1 MPWKCFSCIKSDT
14 EDIVRL
20 DYRHCSLSDVPPEVF
35 AFERT
40 LEELYL
46 DANRIKDLPRPLFHC
61 HGLRHLGLSDNEIQ
75 SIPAAISSLIN
86 LEHLDISKNAISGIP
101 DSIKGCKVLTMVDA
115 SVNPLEKLP
124 EGFMQLLALEELY
137 LNDAYLEFLPA
148 NFGRLQK
155 LRILELRENHLNTL
169 PKSIAR
175 LVNLQRLDIGQNEF
189 SDVPEVVGQLPNITE
204 LWCDFNRIRGIP
216 QFVGNL
222 KKLIHLDASNN
233 NITWVASDIENC
245 QKLSDLTLSG
255 NEIQEIPGSIGN
267 LKNLMTLK
275 LDDNQ
280 LAVLPESI
288 GRMAMLEELILS
300 QNDFETLPP
309 SIGLLRKLQI
319 LNVDEN
325 MLEDLPP
332 EIGSCCN
339 LRILSVAGNRLV
351 QIPGEIGH
359 LTNLKVANLSG
370 NRLSN
375 LPVSLLG
382 LSSLAALWLSDNQAQ
397 PLVPLQPDVDP
408 LTGQRVLTCF
418 MLPQTCSVSA
428 EVRTPP
434 QVVVPGYIPVGDSDA
449 EGDGRS
455 EEERIR
461 RRHIRFAADSELDVG
476 GRLLRAPTPYPK
488 ELRALA
494 RHARSLQRVSHAT
507 NGPVPAPPP
516 LCQGSFCPP
525 HQQEGESGTPVVAEW
540 IPSGI
545 QENKIKEAKVT
556 KAQTSPSVVNEV
568 HDPGMEPVSKRS
580 SDNDESPK
588 VKEENSSVK
597 MQPSESVDMSA
608 EKDSDLKKME
618 LKQNGTEDHS
628 MHEAMS
634 EFAEPDCKTDSVDIS
649 NDIIQSENGND
660 CRPSPLDYGK
670 SPPAE
675 VSNMSKNVPQN
686 GNKEEQEE
694 NIKFLQNS
702 ATPPL
707 QPPPY
712 YIAAAYS
719 KKAAFFNS
727 DVQSRSSIS
736 SLPPFSVPGDRLTPL
751 LETNDRARPCSVA
764 SSKYETSLAATNHS
778 RSEQSWTNSSLTVPR
793 EEDPVKDDLE
803 ELSERVEASLNE
815 LGMTVEETPL
825 KALLPQ
831 SERLTSLSS
840 PSHITDSNKLTAS
853 LYPNVS
859 GISSIQTSPSLDSPS
874 DGREHPG
881 EEDVILVNHE
891 KRVPSVASRLSGD
904 DYSNNCEPYIHGNSL
919 KGSISE
925 EDEHHIPCDSS
936 PAVIP
941 NVSPEVS
948 PLSNSESLDIVSSS
962 VTHDFMERKG
972 SYVPDVVNDS
982 PKTIM
987 GGSRIPVSKTKI
999 IPRSAN
1005 EEIREMSLGKPP
1017 NFTQDKPSA
1026 GTHLIAPTPQRV
1038 NAMPAQNSNIDGT
1051 QDLATPMNNSHSSS
1065 NSPENTSISPSRIPS
1080 VSGIQSPKTTQS
1092 WQRTSPL
1099 PSFTSKMPSPGF
1111 SMAKKS
1117 SIPSPMYGSSR
1128 TGVISSPP
1136 TSPTVETSP
1145 SQQPRPAASTSPHSK
1160 IPQLAGATTQP
1171 AVGSNGKSPPPKGS
1185 DSVDKPQK
1193 IAVSSS
1199 KIPMPHSARSETS
1212 PVADGPNKSRI
1223 PVSPQSKPLKS
1234 WMFGLHKNAMVFPVS
1249 IHKNP
1254 GLGFSIAGGHH
1265 PNNSPDKQ
1273 DSGIYITKIH
1283 PSGPASGSLIPGDK
1297 ILEVDGID
1305 FTKLEHDQ
1313 AVSILTQT
1321 GNVVQMMISRQQ

>member
-1 MPWKCFSCIKSDT
+1 MPWKCFGCLKSQT

-20 DYRHCSLSDVPPEVF
+20 DYRHCTLTDVPPEVF

-86 LEHLDISKNAISGIP
+86 LEHLDISKNGISGIP
-101 DSIKGCKVLTMVDA
+101 DSIKGCKVLATVDA

-124 EGFMQLLALEELY
+124 EGFMQLIALEELY

-204 LWCDFNRIRGIP
+204 LWCDFNRIRSIP

-222 KKLIHLDASNN
+222 KKLVHLDASNN
-233 NITWVASDIENC
+233 NINWVASDVENC
-245 QKLSDLTLSG
+245 QKLCDLTLSG
-255 NEIQEIPGSIGN
+255 NEIQEIPGSLGN

-280 LAVLPESI
+280 LSVLPESI
-288 GRMAMLEELILS
+288 GKMSSLEELILS

-309 SIGLLRKLQI
+309 SIGLLRRLHI

-339 LRILSVAGNRLV
+339 LSILSVAGNRLV

-359 LTNLKVANLSG
+359 LANLKVANLSG
-370 NRLSN
+370 NRLTN

-418 MLPQTCSVSA
+418 MLPQTCSVPS

-434 QVVVPGYIPVGDSDA
+434 QVVVPGYIPVGEGDA
-449 EGDGRS
+449 EGDARS

-507 NGPVPAPPP
+507 NGPVAAPPP
-516 LCQGSFCPP
+516 ICQGSFALP
-525 HQQEGESGTPVVAEW
+525 HQQEEPLVKRSLESDDSV
-540 IPSGI
+540 
-545 QENKIKEAKVT
+545 NIKE
-556 KAQTSPSVVNEV
+556 EV
-568 HDPGMEPVSKRS
+568 
-580 SDNDESPK
+580 
-588 VKEENSSVK
+588 SSVK
-597 MQPSESVDMSA
+597 KQAVTA
-608 EKDSDLKKME
+608 EV
-618 LKQNGTEDHS
+618 
-628 MHEAMS
+628 
-634 EFAEPDCKTDSVDIS
+634 FAEAVSELSNVQSRLNGMEDNSVSGTVIDAVEPDVKNKVEIS
-649 NDIIQSENGND
+649 NENLQIDNRNARTMPLSENRDALAVERGNSSHNGQ
-660 CRPSPLDYGK
+660 C
-670 SPPAE
+670 
-675 VSNMSKNVPQN
+675 N
-686 GNKEEQEE
+686 GNKEELDGNMKLLSSSE
-694 NIKFLQNS
+694 
-702 ATPPL
+702 TPPQ

-727 DVQSRSSIS
+727 DIQSRSSIS
-736 SLPPFSVPGDRLTPL
+736 SLPPFSPPSDRLTPFL
-751 LETNDRARPCSVA
+751 DHKDQVRPSSVA
-764 SSKYETSLAATNHS
+764 SSKYDSPQPAFNHS
-778 RSEQSWTNSSLTVPR
+778 SNGSMLTNFSKTGLR
-793 EEDPVKDDLE
+793 EDSPVKDDLE

-815 LGMTVEETPL
+815 LGMSVEERSFLVPN
-825 KALLPQ
+825 PHVEQ
-831 SERLTSLSS
+831 LSVLAS
-840 PSHITDSNKLTAS
+840 PSPKST
-853 LYPNVS
+853 P
-859 GISSIQTSPSLDSPS
+859 SPSPVSPLQNTSVLSRLEATPSPS
-874 DGREHPG
+874 GGRKHP
-881 EEDVILVNHE
+881 ILDEIRSGTPE
-891 KRVPSVASRLSGD
+891 KNVTPVASSVSGD
-904 DYSNNCEPYIHGNSL
+904 DHTSTYELYNHGNSL
-919 KGSISE
+919 GSSPSE
-925 EDEHHIPCDSS
+925 DKHHIPHDNSPTTSVPSENPPMS
-936 PAVIP
+936 PAEAMYRVP
-941 NVSPEVS
+941 SAASHEP
-948 PLSNSESLDIVSSS
+948 
-962 VTHDFMERKG
+962 MERKG
-972 SYVPDVVNDS
+972 SFVAEVTNES
-982 PKTIM
+982 SKTM
-987 GGSRIPVSKTKI
+987 TGSSKIPVSKTKLA
-999 IPRSAN
+999 PRSAS
-1005 EEIREMSLGKPP
+1005 EEMRDVSLGRPP
-1017 NFTQDKPSA
+1017 NFTQDKPSS

-1038 NAMPAQNSNIDGT
+1038 NALPTQNNGLDSA
-1051 QDLATPMNNSHSSS
+1051 QDLPSSLNNSFGSGNSSES
-1065 NSPENTSISPSRIPS
+1065 TSVSPSRIPS
-1080 VSGIQSPKTTQS
+1080 VGSSPSTRSSQS

-1099 PSFTSKMPSPGF
+1099 PSFTSKMPPPGF
-1111 SMAKKS
+1111 SMNKKS
-1117 SIPSPMYGSSR
+1117 SIPSPLYGNSR
-1128 TGVISSPP
+1128 PVTSPPPVQTTEASSSP
-1136 TSPTVETSP
+1136 
-1145 SQQPRPAASTSPHSK
+1145 QPRLAASTSPHSK
-1160 IPQLAGATTQP
+1160 IPHLAGVASHP
-1171 AVGSNGKSPPPKGS
+1171 VASSNGKSPSTKVS
-1185 DSVDKPQK
+1185 DPMDKSMK
-1193 IAVSSS
+1193 SMVSSS
-1199 KIPMPHSARSETS
+1199 KIPMLHSSRLETS
-1212 PVADGPNKSRI
+1212 PATDIPVKSRI
-1223 PVSPQSKPLKS
+1223 PVSPQSKLSPPSKS

-1265 PNNSPDKQ
+1265 PNASPDRQ
-1273 DSGIYITKIH
+1273 DNGIFITKVH
-1283 PSGPASGSLIPGDK
+1283 PNGPASGSLLPGDK

-1321 GNVVQMMISRQQ
+1321 GNVVQMMISRHQ